1 MDDLHIVT
9 VATESKYYFPY
20 LLESCKRNGK
30 DLTILGYGEKWRG
43 FNWRLKLMIS
53 YLKSLN
59 PTDIVCFVDGYD
71 VICLRNLN
79 ELKDEFVRVTE
90 NSNSKIIIGYN
101 NLEYSYSIIKHVT
114 NLFFGKTSNNL
125 SLNAGTY
132 IGYASNLLDVLS
144 LIIDMNSDDD
154 ADDQILLTQ
163 YCNIYDDY
171 FIDLDCDIFLTIQKS
186 LQDISTDVHIKNRTL
201 TYNNNR
207 PFFLHGPGCGYMDN
221 ILIKLDYKLS
231 KSIND
236 ELYNSFG
243 NKVSLYIT
251 PTIATV
257 ILLLV
262 FAIILFFYFIFT
274 AFKRRNYLVINTFNS
289 NLPM

>member
-30 DLTILGYGEKWRG
+30 DLTVLGYGEKWRG

-53 YLKSLN
+53 YLQLLN
-59 PTDIVCFVDGYD
+59 PKDIVCFVDGYD

-79 ELKDEFVRVTE
+79 ELKDEFMRITE
-90 NSNSKIIIGYN
+90 NSNAKIIIGYN
-101 NLEYSYSIIKHVT
+101 NLEHAYSINKHVT

-132 IGYASNLLDVLS
+132 IGHASDLLDVLS

-154 ADDQILLTQ
+154 ADDQILMTK
-163 YCNIYDDY
+163 YCNTYDDY
-171 FIDLDCDIFLTIQKS
+171 FIDLENNIFLTIQKS
-186 LQDISTDVHIKNRTL
+186 LQDISTDVHIQNKEL
-201 TYNNNR
+201 TYNKNR
-207 PFFLHGPGCGYMDN
+207 PFFLHCPGSGYMDK
-221 ILIKLDYKLS
+221 ILIKLNYKLS

-236 ELYNSFG
+236 QLYNSFG

-251 PTIATV
+251 PTISTV
-257 ILLLV
+257 ILLIV
-262 FAIILFFYFIFT
+262 FVIILFVYYI
-274 AFKRRNYLVINTFNS
+274 RNY
-289 NLPM
+289 

>member
-30 DLTILGYGEKWRG
+30 DLTVLGYGEKWRG

-53 YLKSLN
+53 YLQSLN
-59 PTDIVCFVDGYD
+59 PRDIVCFIDGYD

-79 ELKDEFVRVTE
+79 ELKDEFVRITE

-101 NLEYSYSIIKHVT
+101 NLEHAYSINKHVT
-114 NLFFGKTSNNL
+114 NLFFGQTSNNL

-144 LIIDMNSDDD
+144 LIIGMNSDDD
-154 ADDQILLTQ
+154 ADDQILMTQ
-163 YCNIYDDY
+163 YCNRYDDY
-171 FIDLDCDIFLTIQKS
+171 FIDLDNNIFLTIQKS
-186 LQDISTDVHIKNRTL
+186 LQDISTDVHIEKLEL
-201 TYNNNR
+201 TYNQNR
-207 PFFLHGPGCGYMDN
+207 PFFLHSPGSGYMDK
-221 ILIKLDYKLS
+221 ILIKLNYKLS
-231 KSIND
+231 NSIND

-243 NKVSLYIT
+243 NKVLLYIT
-251 PTIATV
+251 PTIITV
-257 ILLLV
+257 ILLLI
-262 FAIILFFYFIFT
+262 FTIILFMYYSRIFR
-274 AFKRRNYLVINTFNS
+274 F
-289 NLPM
+289 